1 MCLAC
6 CSPYDESLW
15 SRASTADWTSCL
27 ASPAPT
33 RPPDRV
39 VIWSSQL
46 AANDFPPVCAMTGAP
61 AETWRKFRFST
72 APDWAYAFLLLLC
85 TGVGLLIVFLAIYLV
100 SRRASGYLPLTR
112 ASSRRV
118 ALASWIPGGLF
129 LLTLLLWVLAIII
142 SSSSNDDTAGAVAGL
157 VLIFSLVVLIAAMIG
172 WLVIRRLIGPR
183 AKVFDRQPGMVEYMV
198 EIRKVHP
205 AFVSAVVQAQHA
217 RAAQMAAGASLPLP
231 PATT

>member
-1 MCLAC
+1 
-6 CSPYDESLW
+6 
-15 SRASTADWTSCL
+15 L
-27 ASPAPT
+27 ASAAPT
-33 RPPDRV
+33 NPPDRV
-39 VIWSSQL
+39 LVWSSQL

-72 APDWAYAFLLLLC
+72 APGWAYAFLLLLC
-85 TGVGLLIVFLAIYLV
+85 TGVGLIIVFLSIYLV

-129 LLTLLLWVLAIII
+129 LATVLLWILAIII
-142 SSSSNDDTAGAVAGL
+142 SSAGSGDDTASGVAGL
-157 VLIFSLVVLIAAMIG
+157 VLILSLLVLIAALIG
-172 WLVIRRLIGPR
+172 WLLIRPLIGPR

-205 AFVSAVVQAQHA
+205 AFVSAVVQGQHA
-217 RAAQMAAGASLPLP
+217 RAAHLAALEAPPLP